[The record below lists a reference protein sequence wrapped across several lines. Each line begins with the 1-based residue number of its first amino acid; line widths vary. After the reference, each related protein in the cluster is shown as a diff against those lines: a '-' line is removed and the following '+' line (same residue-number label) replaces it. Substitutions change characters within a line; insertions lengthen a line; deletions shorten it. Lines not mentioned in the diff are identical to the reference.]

1 MLHQPTP
8 PGSSRWGLLMPVEAS
23 RWSVSLCVH
32 HGETP
37 PGDIDGFMA
46 FAKSFRMPTIYN
58 AIRSAKRVGDIA
70 RFGIPCSVRRAFEM
84 HGGQCPGAPSR
95 RLSAPCGLW
104 LPNRESRRRYRPRR
118 QSSAATGR
126 TSCRRPSAPAA
137 RPWWASPD
145 GKEAVGPSACL
156 VPRPSRSGSIE
167 DLLVAACLASGGDLS
182 VGVRHSLKGWWRT
195 EISRA
200 LIDSRIGRGFCVI
213 TG

>member
-126 TSCRRPSAPAA
+126 LPAGGRQRPLQGLGGPLLTARKPSDPARVWSPGLPDPA
-137 RPWWASPD
+137 RSRTCWSPHVSLAAVISPW
-145 GKEAVGPSACL
+145 ACGT
-156 VPRPSRSGSIE
+156 R
-167 DLLVAACLASGGDLS
+167 
-182 VGVRHSLKGWWRT
+182 
-195 EISRA
+195 
-200 LIDSRIGRGFCVI
+200 
-213 TG
+213 